1 MAKIFS
7 RLPRHSVGLP
17 KACKNEQAT
26 WAHNLSTHSD
36 SLDPKDMD
44 LEELVPE
51 AETLAQREKIQ
62 YSTQLTLGSELPTIN
77 PHKIYYHR
85 SWQGIQP

>member
-1 MAKIFS
+1 MAEILS
-7 RLPRHSVGLP
+7 RLPGHFRWTSQSMQ
-17 KACKNEQAT
+17 NEQAT
-26 WAHNLSTHSD
+26 WAHNLSTQLD